1 MQSVRYRHSLIEK
14 RFTDHATPS
23 VSNEEKLMFGS
34 FIFRTIAIPA
44 RIAMALV
51 LMSLGVATAFA
62 QNPGLNNIQ
71 HIVFII
77 KENRSFD
84 NYFGTFPGAD
94 GATTG
99 KISTGEVIPLGQT
112 PDRTPHDLCHSFYCA
127 TQSIDGGSMDRFDMV
142 YQGNV
147 NGTMLP
153 YTQLSEQDIPNYF
166 ALAKQFVLADRMFS
180 SLEGASF
187 PNHLYTIAGD
197 SGGVVQNPADPL
209 NPNNTGILT
218 WGCDS
223 DSVTTVLMV
232 DDDGDVSTKFPC
244 FDIPTLG
251 DRLEAAGISW
261 RSYAPGPG
269 QPGYMFSTY
278 DAIDHIRNTS
288 LWAEHVVPDTQFA
301 TDALNGNLP
310 AVSWVVT
317 GAGSEHPN
325 ASSCVGEDWTV
336 TQLNAIMQGPD
347 WASTAVFITWDDF
360 GGFYDHVPPPTLDQ
374 YGLGPRVPLLII
386 SPYAKSGYISH
397 TQYEFSSVLRLI
409 EERFSLQSLSTR
421 DAGANDML
429 DSFDF
434 SQKPQPPLVLETR
447 SCPVMST
454 SNLYFGSQPRGTTS
468 TPRAVTF
475 ANVGTTGIKISSC
488 KISGDFAMVTN
499 CTGRTVQPGTE
510 SPIDLTFKPTQVGT
524 RTGTLTIASA
534 AGPQVVNLSGVGSS
548 VQISPGTLRFNR
560 QVLYTTSAPQTVT
573 VTNEGVSPLTVSGV
587 VTEGDY
593 SQTTNCFLSKV
604 PPKGTCTINV
614 TYTPIQSGLRYG
626 ALNLA
631 FTDPASPYNVSLTG
645 SATGVAI
652 STSSLSF
659 GNQYADTKSAPQQ
672 VVLANR
678 TRTRLSVGQPNVTGP
693 FTQSNNCAGGLAAGG
708 QCTFNVSFIPPAA
721 GKMTGVLQIIDSDF
735 ESPQLVSL
743 SGTGL
748 VSAVTVSPNVV
759 QFGEVVVKT
768 TGAPQVVT
776 LTNNG
781 SSVLAISTITPSSDF
796 RQTNNCG
803 HSLVPLSSCN
813 VTLTFSPSAA
823 GLRTGTLTISDS
835 DSSSPQS
842 VSLSGTATMI
852 SLSPRTFSF
861 GTHTVGSPNAPRVVT
876 VKNTGTVA
884 VSMAPLSIGGTDSG
898 DFQVTST
905 CGNSLAAGATCTA
918 VLRFTP
924 TNAGTRTAT
933 LLVTDS
939 DPGSPQPASLIGVG
953 TLLTW
958 SPRVITFPATPVGKT
973 SSAVAVTITN
983 TGTDPVT
990 MNHITFSG
998 ANAADFGQANNCGS
1012 NLAANGSCMVLVTF
1026 TPSVA
1031 ASESAAMA
1039 INDSDPG
1046 SPQSVSLSGA
1056 GTAAAAAQAS
1066 PSEAAGSLAGS
1077 GGIQVFPTSL
1087 DFGNQS
1093 VNTTSASRVLQVT
1106 NKQTTPVTITK
1117 VTGAGAFGQ
1126 WSNCIGTLAPSA
1138 SCSIWV
1144 LFTPMVGGNAT
1155 GIIFITDNATN
1166 NPQAVHCHGFGALP
1180 PLSVS
1185 PVELIFSAQ
1194 TAGSHSASKSVTI
1207 TNNTAS
1213 AITITSFS
1221 LSGTASGEFSVPSAC
1236 TGALAAGDT
1245 CTFQMT
1251 FAPASSGI
1259 RTATLNVNNSAGG
1272 LPTIGLMG
1280 TAISG
1285 EVELSANS
1293 LNFPAQ
1299 QVLTTSASMPVTITN
1314 SGVVGMDMV
1323 SVLASGDFAQTNDC
1337 PTSLAAGASC
1347 TSWVTF
1353 SPSASGQRTGHIT
1366 FSDTGAGNLQTVSLI
1381 GVATTPSATVT
1392 VSPRVASV
1400 TRTQTQ
1406 QFQSKVKGV
1415 PSTPVNW
1422 LVDGVVGGTSTVGFI
1437 SSSGLYTPP
1446 SPPGVHIITAQSQAD
1461 TSQSA
1466 SVPITITNYTGTF
1479 TFHNDAF
1486 RTGQNTNERVLTTG
1500 NVNPAQFGKLFSY
1513 PVDGYVYAQPLYVPN
1528 LSLSTLGTHNVVY
1541 VATEHDSVYAF
1552 DADGQSSSPLWK
1564 VSFIDPASGVTTV
1577 PGSDVNIDGC
1587 ESVGPE
1593 VGITSTPVIDA
1604 AHGVLYVL
1612 ARTKEPVGGSLGWV
1626 QRLHALDITTGAEMA
1641 NSPVKIAGAQ
1651 AGIGQANI
1659 KNVIRFDPR
1668 WQSQRAALLLSNGA
1682 VYIAFASLCDKGPY
1696 HGWILGYDAST
1707 LVQVSSY
1714 MTTPNAQRA
1723 GVWQAG
1729 GGLAADGNGN
1739 VYFIS
1744 GNGTFDADSGGADYG
1759 DSYEKL
1765 GFSNGATTV
1774 VDYFTPYTQAFLGGV
1789 LDLDLGSGGPLLLPS
1804 ADTKPKQLILG
1815 TGKDGILYLLDRTNM
1830 GKFNSSNNNQI
1841 VESIPGVATHGLW
1854 GKPAYWNSEV
1864 YLWGLGDI
1872 LKAFRLDRDLLSPS
1886 PVAQATETSAY
1897 PSPTPAVSSNANTNG
1912 IVWAVKTAFWKTG
1925 GPAVFEAYDAANV
1938 SRQLY
1943 TSNTRSTRDQA
1954 GPAVRF
1960 VIPTVANGKVYFGTQ
1975 TELDVYGL
1983 QP

>member
-1 MQSVRYRHSLIEK
+1 
-14 RFTDHATPS
+14 
-23 VSNEEKLMFGS
+23 MFGS
-34 FIFRTIAIPA
+34 FIFRTIVIPA

-112 PDRTPHDLCHSFYCA
+112 PDRTPHDLCHSFFCA
-127 TQSIDGGSMDRFDMV
+127 TQSIDGGNMDRFDMV

-153 YTQLSEQDIPNYF
+153 YTQLREQDIPNYF

-197 SGGVVQNPADPL
+197 SGGAVQNPADPL
-209 NPNNTGILT
+209 NPNNSGIVT

-261 RSYAPGPG
+261 KSYAPGAG
-269 QPGYMFSTY
+269 QPGYMWSTY

-317 GAGSEHPN
+317 GTASEHPN
-325 ASSCVGEDWTV
+325 ASSCVGENWTV
-336 TQLNAIMQGPD
+336 TQLNAIMHGPD

-360 GGFYDHVPPPTLDQ
+360 GGFYDHVPPPILDQ

-409 EERFSLQSLSTR
+409 EERYSLQSLSTR
-421 DAGANDML
+421 DAGASDML

-434 SQKPQPPLVLETR
+434 SQKPQPPFVLQTR

-454 SNLYFGSQPRGTTS
+454 RNLYFGSQPRGTTS
-468 TPRAVTF
+468 SPRAVTF
-475 ANVGTTGIKISSC
+475 ANLGTTGIKISSC
-488 KISGDFAMVTN
+488 KISGDFAMVKD
-499 CTGRTVQPGTE
+499 CTGRTVPPGIE
-510 SPIDLTFKPTQVGT
+510 SPIDLTFKPTQVGP
-524 RTGTLTIASA
+524 RTGTLTIASG
-534 AGPQVVNLSGVGSS
+534 AGPRVVNLSGVGSS
-548 VQISPGTLRFNR
+548 VQISPGTLRFTR
-560 QVLYTTSAPQTVT
+560 QVLNTSSAPQTVT
-573 VTNEGVSPLTVSGV
+573 VTNEGASPLTVSEV
-587 VTEGDY
+587 RTEGDY
-593 SQTTNCFLSKV
+593 SRTTNCGSSNV

-614 TYTPIQSGLRYG
+614 TYTPTQSGLRYG
-626 ALNLA
+626 ALHLTFA
-631 FTDPASPYNVSLTG
+631 DPASPYNVNLTG
-645 SATGVAI
+645 SATGVVV
-652 STSSLSF
+652 STGSLSF
-659 GNQYADTKSAPQQ
+659 GNQYADTQSAPQQ

-678 TRTRLSVGQPNVTGP
+678 TGTRLSVGQPNVTGA
-693 FTQSNNCAGGLAAGG
+693 FTQSNNCAGGLAPGG
-708 QCTFNVSFIPPAA
+708 QCTFNVSFIPPTA

-735 ESPQLVSL
+735 ESPQSVSL

-759 QFGEVVVKT
+759 QFGEVVVKG
-768 TGAPQVVT
+768 TGVPQVIT

-781 SSVLAISTITPSSDF
+781 SSVLAISAIAASGDF

-803 HSLVPLSSCN
+803 HSLPARSSCN
-813 VTLTFSPSAA
+813 VTLTFTPSAA

-842 VSLSGTATMI
+842 VTLSGTATMI
-852 SLSPRTFSF
+852 WVSPRTFTF
-861 GTHTVGSPNAPRVVT
+861 GTHTVGSPTPSKVVT
-876 VKNTGTVA
+876 VKNTGTVP

-898 DFQVTST
+898 DFQATSN

-918 VLRFTP
+918 ALRFTP
-924 TNAGTRTAT
+924 TNAGARTAT

-939 DPGSPQPASLIGVG
+939 DPGSPQPANLIGVG

-958 SPRVITFPATPVGKT
+958 SPGAIIFPATTVGKT
-973 SSAVAVTITN
+973 SSAVAVTIRN
-983 TGTDPVT
+983 TGTVAVT
-990 MNHITFSG
+990 MNPLTFITFSG
-998 ANAADFGQANNCGS
+998 ANATDFGQANNCGS
-1012 NLAANGSCMVLVTF
+1012 NLAANGSCTVLVTF

-1031 ASESAAMA
+1031 ANESAAMA
-1039 INDSDPG
+1039 MNDSDPG

-1066 PSEAAGSLAGS
+1066 PSEAAGSLPGS
-1077 GGIQVFPTSL
+1077 GIQVFPTLL

-1093 VNTTSASRVLQVT
+1093 VNTTSASRVIQVT

-1117 VTGAGAFGQ
+1117 VTVAAGAFGQ

-1138 SCSIWV
+1138 SCTIWV
-1144 LFTPMVGGNAT
+1144 LFTPIVGGKAT
-1155 GIIFITDNATN
+1155 ATIFITDNATN
-1166 NPQAVHCHGFGALP
+1166 NPQVPTQGFGVLP

-1185 PVELIFSAQ
+1185 PVELVFNTQ
-1194 TAGSHSASKSVTI
+1194 TVGSQSASQSVAI
-1207 TNNTAS
+1207 TNNSAS

-1236 TGALAAGDT
+1236 TGALAAGAT

-1251 FAPASSGI
+1251 FTPASSGI
-1259 RTATLNVNNSAGG
+1259 RTAKLNINNSAGG
-1272 LPTIGLMG
+1272 LPTLGLMG
-1280 TAISG
+1280 TATSG
-1285 EVELSANS
+1285 EVVLSANT

-1314 SGVVGMDMV
+1314 SGVVSMDMV

-1337 PTSLAAGASC
+1337 PTSLAGGASC

-1353 SPSASGQRTGHIT
+1353 SPSASGQRTGHLT
-1366 FSDTGAGNLQTVSLI
+1366 FSDTGAGDLQTVSLM
-1381 GVATTPSATVT
+1381 GSATTPSSTVT

-1406 QFQSKVKGV
+1406 QFQAKVNGV
-1415 PSTPVNW
+1415 SSTQVNW
-1422 LVDGVVGGTSTVGFI
+1422 LVDGVVGGSGTVGFI
-1437 SSSGLYTPP
+1437 SSSGLYTP
-1446 SPPGVHIITAQSQAD
+1446 SNPPGVHIITAQSQSAP
-1461 TSQSA
+1461 SQSA
-1466 SVPITITNYTGTF
+1466 SVPIIITNYHGTF
-1479 TFHNDAF
+1479 TFHNDTL
-1486 RTGQNTNERVLTTG
+1486 RTGQNINEPVLTTG

-1528 LSLSTLGTHNVVY
+1528 VSLSNRGTHNVVY
-1541 VATEHDSVYAF
+1541 VATQHDSVYAF
-1552 DADGQSSSPLWK
+1552 DADGRSTSPLWTA
-1564 VSFIDPASGVTTV
+1564 SFIDPANGVTTV
-1577 PGSDVNIDGC
+1577 PGSDVNVDGC
-1587 ESVGPE
+1587 ESIGPE

-1604 AHGVLYVL
+1604 ARGVLYVL
-1612 ARTKEPVGGSLGWV
+1612 ARTKEPVGGSVGWV
-1626 QRLHALDITTGAEMA
+1626 HRLHALDITTGAEMA
-1641 NSPVKIAGAQ
+1641 NSPVKIAGAE
-1651 AGIGQANI
+1651 AGIGLANT
-1659 KNVIRFDPR
+1659 KNVIKFDSR
-1668 WQSQRAALLLSNGA
+1668 WQSQRAALLLSNGV
-1682 VYIAFASLCDKGPY
+1682 VYIAWASLCDKGPY

-1714 MTTPNAQRA
+1714 MTTPNGQRA

-1729 GGLAADGNGN
+1729 GGLAADGSGN
-1739 VYFIS
+1739 VYFIT

-1765 GFSNGATTV
+1765 SFSNGATTV
-1774 VDYFTPYTQAFLGGV
+1774 VDYFTPYTQASLAGV
-1789 LDLDLGSGGPLLLPS
+1789 LDLDLGSGGPLLLPN

-1841 VESIPGVATHGLW
+1841 IEYIPGVAAHGLW

-1864 YLWGLGDI
+1864 YLWGLGDV
-1872 LKAFRLDRDLLSPS
+1872 LKAFRLDRALLSLA
-1886 PVAQATETSAY
+1886 PVAQATEISAY

-1912 IVWAVKTAFWKTG
+1912 IVWTVKTAFWKTG
-1925 GPAVFEAYDAANV
+1925 GPAVLEAYDAANV

-1943 TSNTRSTRDQA
+1943 TSNALSTRDQA

-1960 VIPTVANGKVYFGTQ
+1960 AIPTVANGKVYLGTE

>member
-1 MQSVRYRHSLIEK
+1 
-14 RFTDHATPS
+14 
-23 VSNEEKLMFGS
+23 
-34 FIFRTIAIPA
+34 
-44 RIAMALV
+44 MALV

-99 KISTGEVIPLGQT
+99 KISTGDVIPLGHT
-112 PDRTPHDLCHSFYCA
+112 PDRTPHDLCHSWFCA
-127 TQSIDGGSMDRFDMV
+127 TQSIDGGNMDRFDMV
-142 YQGNV
+142 YQGNI

-153 YTQLSEQDIPNYF
+153 YTQLTEQDIPNYF

-187 PNHLYTIAGD
+187 PNHLYTIAAD
-197 SGGVVQNPADPL
+197 SGGVVQNPNDPL
-209 NPNNTGILT
+209 NPTNSGILT

-261 RSYAPGPG
+261 KSYAPGPG

-301 TDALNGNLP
+301 ADALSGNLP

-317 GAGSEHPN
+317 GSGSEHPN

-347 WASTAVFITWDDF
+347 WASTAIFITWDDF
-360 GGFYDHVPPPTLDQ
+360 GGFYDHVPPPIMDQ

-386 SPYAKSGYISH
+386 SPYAKSGYVSH

-409 EERFSLQSLSTR
+409 EKRFGLQSLATR
-421 DAGANDML
+421 DAEANDML

-434 SQKPQPPLVLETR
+434 SQQPQPPLVLQTR
-447 SCPVMST
+447 SCPVVAT
-454 SNLYFGSQPRGTTS
+454 NNLYFGSQPRGTTS
-468 TPRAVTF
+468 TARAVTF
-475 ANVGTTGIKISSC
+475 GNLGTTGTKISSC
-488 KISGDFAMVTN
+488 KITGDFAMVKD

-510 SPIDLTFKPTQVGT
+510 SPIFLTFKPTQVGT
-524 RTGTLTIASA
+524 RTGTLTIASSV
-534 AGPQVVNLSGVGSS
+534 GPQVVNLSGIGSS
-548 VQISPGTLRFNR
+548 VQITPGTLHFPG
-560 QVLYTTSAPQTVT
+560 QVMNTNSAPQTVT
-573 VTNEGVSPLTVSGV
+573 VTNNGASPLTVSGV
-587 VTEGDY
+587 LIEGDY
-593 SQTTNCFLSKV
+593 SRTTNCLSAPV
-604 PPKGTCTINV
+604 PPSGSCTINV
-614 TYTPIQSGLRYG
+614 TYTPTQSGLRYG

-631 FTDPASPYNVSLTG
+631 FTDPASPFNVNLTG
-645 SATGVAI
+645 SATGVVI
-652 STSSLSF
+652 STGSLSF
-659 GNQYADTKSAPQQ
+659 GDQYADTKSAPQQ
-672 VVLANR
+672 VVLTNR
-678 TRTRLSVGQPNVTGP
+678 GNTRLSVGQPKVIGA
-693 FTQSNNCAGGLAAGG
+693 FTQSNNCAGGLAPGA
-708 QCTFNVSFIPPAA
+708 QCTFDVSFIPPTA
-721 GKMTGVLQIIDSDF
+721 GKMTGTLQIIDSDF
-735 ESPQLVSL
+735 QSPQSVSL

-748 VSAVTVSPNVV
+748 VSAVAISPNVV
-759 QFGEVVVKT
+759 QFGEVLVKS
-768 TGAPQVVT
+768 ASVPQVIT

-781 SSVLAISTITPSSDF
+781 GSALAISTITPNGDF
-796 RQTNNCG
+796 GQTNNCG
-803 HSLVPLSSCN
+803 HSLPSLSSCN
-813 VTLTFSPSAA
+813 ITTTFTPTAA

-852 SLSPRTFSF
+852 SVSPRTLSF
-861 GTHTVGSPNAPRVVT
+861 GIHTVGSPTASKVVT
-876 VKNTGTVA
+876 VKNTGTVP

-898 DFQVTST
+898 DFQATSN

-918 VLRFTP
+918 ALRFTP
-924 TNAGTRTAT
+924 TNAGARTAT

-939 DPGSPQPASLIGVG
+939 DPGSPQPANLIGMG
-953 TLLTW
+953 TLLSW
-958 SPRVITFPATPVGKT
+958 SPRLITSPTTPVGKT
-973 SSAVAVTITN
+973 SAAVAVTISN
-983 TGTDPVT
+983 IGSAAVT
-990 MNHITFSG
+990 MNPITFSG
-998 ANAADFGQANNCGS
+998 ANAADFGQTNNCGS
-1012 NLAANGSCMVLVTF
+1012 SLAANGSCTVSVTF
-1026 TPSVA
+1026 TPSVVA
-1031 ASESAAMA
+1031 AETAVMAM
-1039 INDSDPG
+1039 NDSDPG
-1046 SPQSVSLSGA
+1046 SPQTVKLSGT
-1056 GTAAAAAQAS
+1056 GTAASAAQVS
-1066 PSEAAGSLAGS
+1066 PSVAAGPLAGS
-1077 GGIQVFPTSL
+1077 GIQVFPTSL

-1093 VNTTSASRVLQVT
+1093 VNTTSATQVIQVT
-1106 NKQTTPVTITK
+1106 NTQDTPVTITK
-1117 VTGAGAFGQ
+1117 ITGANAFGQ
-1126 WSNCIGTLAPSA
+1126 WNNCSGTLAPSA

-1144 LFTPMVGGNAT
+1144 LFTPIVGGKASAP
-1155 GIIFITDNATN
+1155 ISITDNATN
-1166 NPQAVHCHGFGALP
+1166 NPQGVPCHGFGVLP

-1185 PVELIFSAQ
+1185 PVQLVFSTQ
-1194 TAGSHSASKSVTI
+1194 TTGSESAGKSVTI
-1207 TNNTAS
+1207 TNNSAS
-1213 AITITSFS
+1213 AITITGFS

-1236 TGALAAGDT
+1236 TGALAAGAT
-1245 CTFQMT
+1245 CTFQTT
-1251 FAPASSGI
+1251 FTPESSGV

-1272 LPTIGLMG
+1272 LPTVGLMG
-1280 TAISG
+1280 TATSG
-1285 EVELSANS
+1285 AVVLSANT

-1299 QVLTTSASMPVTITN
+1299 QMLTTSASMPVTITN
-1314 SGVVGMDMV
+1314 SGVVSMDII

-1337 PTSLAAGASC
+1337 PTSLAPDASC

-1353 SPSASGQRTGHIT
+1353 SPSASGQRNGHLT
-1366 FSDTGAGNLQTVSLI
+1366 FNDTGAGNLQIVSLS
-1381 GVATTPSATVT
+1381 GLATTPSSTVT

-1400 TRTQTQ
+1400 TRTQTK
-1406 QFQSKVKGV
+1406 QFRATVNGV
-1415 PSTPVNW
+1415 SSTQVNW
-1422 LVDGVVGGTSTVGFI
+1422 LVDGVVGGNTSVGFI
-1437 SSSGLYTPP
+1437 SSSGLYTPRLA

-1461 TSQSA
+1461 TSQRA
-1466 SVPITITNYTGTF
+1466 SVPITITNYAGTF
-1479 TFHNDAF
+1479 TFHNDTF
-1486 RTGQNTNERVLTTG
+1486 RTGQNLNEGVLTTG

-1528 LSLSTLGTHNVVY
+1528 VSLPNLGTHNVVY

-1552 DADGQSSSPLWK
+1552 DADGQSTSPLWK
-1564 VSFIDPASGVTTV
+1564 ASFIDPANGVTSV

-1587 ESVGPE
+1587 ESIGPE

-1612 ARTKEPVGGSLGWV
+1612 ARTKEPVGGRLGWV
-1626 QRLHALDITTGAEMA
+1626 QRLHALDIKTGAEMA
-1641 NSPVKIAGAQ
+1641 NSPVKVTGTQ
-1651 AGIGQANI
+1651 AGIGQGNT
-1659 KNVIRFDPR
+1659 KNVMRFDSR
-1668 WQSQRAALLLSNGA
+1668 FQNQRAALLLSNGI

-1707 LVQVSSY
+1707 LAQMNSY
-1714 MTTPNAQRA
+1714 MTTPNGQRA
-1723 GVWQAG
+1723 GVWQSG

-1739 VYFIS
+1739 VYFIT

-1765 GFSNGATTV
+1765 NFSSGAATV
-1774 VDYFTPYTQAFLGGV
+1774 IDYFTPYTQATLGGV
-1789 LDLDLGSGGPLLLPS
+1789 LDLDLGAGGPLLLPS

-1815 TGKDGILYLLDRTNM
+1815 TGKDGVLYLLDRTNM
-1830 GKFNSSNNNQI
+1830 GKFNSSDNNQI
-1841 VESIPGVATHGLW
+1841 VESIPGVAKNGLW
-1854 GKPAYWNSEV
+1854 GKPAYWNSQV
-1864 YLWGLGDI
+1864 YLWGLGDV
-1872 LKAFRLDRDLLSPS
+1872 LKAFRLDRDLLSLD
-1886 PVAQATETSAY
+1886 PVAQATQTSSY

-1912 IVWAVKTAFWKTG
+1912 IVWAVKTGFWKSG
-1925 GPAVFEAYDAANV
+1925 GPAVLEAYDAANV
-1938 SRQLY
+1938 SWLLY
-1943 TSNTRSTRDQA
+1943 ASNTRATRDQA

-1960 VIPTVANGKVYFGTQ
+1960 AIPTVANGKLYLGTQ

>member
-1 MQSVRYRHSLIEK
+1 ML
-14 RFTDHATPS
+14 
-23 VSNEEKLMFGS
+23 GS
-34 FIFRTIAIPA
+34 FIFRTIAVPA

-51 LMSLGVATAFA
+51 LVSLGVATAFA
-62 QNPGLNNIQ
+62 QSAGLNNIQ

-127 TQSIDGGSMDRFDMV
+127 TQSIDGGNMDRFDMV
-142 YQGNV
+142 YQGNL

-153 YTQLSEQDIPNYF
+153 YTQLREQDIPNYF

-244 FDIPTLG
+244 FDMPTLG

-261 RSYAPGPG
+261 KSYAPGPG

-301 TDALNGNLP
+301 TDALSGNLP

-317 GAGSEHPN
+317 GMGSEHPN

-421 DAGANDML
+421 DAGASDML

-434 SQKPQPPLVLETR
+434 SQKPQPPFVLPTR

-454 SNLYFGSQPRGTTS
+454 SNFYFGSQPRGTTS
-468 TPRAVTF
+468 TPRALTF
-475 ANVGTTGIKISSC
+475 ANLGTSGIKISSC

-499 CTGRTVQPGTE
+499 CTGRTVQAGKE
-510 SPIDLTFKPTQVGT
+510 SPIDLTFTPTQVGT
-524 RTGTLTIASA
+524 RTGTLTIASG

-548 VQISPGTLRFNR
+548 VQISPDTLHFSR
-560 QVLYTTSAPQTVT
+560 QVLNTSSAPQTVT
-573 VTNEGVSPLTVSGV
+573 VTNEGVSPLTVSEV
-587 VTEGDY
+587 RTEGDY
-593 SQTTNCFLSKV
+593 SYSQKTNCLSSNI

-614 TYTPIQSGLRYG
+614 TYTPTESGLRYG
-626 ALNLA
+626 ALHLT

-645 SATGVAI
+645 SATGVTI

-659 GNQYADTKSAPQQ
+659 GDQFAGTKSAPQQ

-678 TRTRLSVGQPNVTGP
+678 TRTRLSVGQPKLTGA
-693 FTQSNNCAGGLAAGG
+693 FTQGNNCAGGLAPGG
-708 QCTFNVSFIPPAA
+708 ACTFNVSFIPPTA
-721 GKMTGVLQIIDSDF
+721 GTMTGVLQIIDSDF

-743 SGTGL
+743 SGKGL

-759 QFGEVVVKT
+759 QFGEVVVKS
-768 TGAPQVVT
+768 TGMPKVVT

-781 SSVLAISTITPSSDF
+781 SSVLAISTIIPSGDF
-796 RQTNNCG
+796 RQANNCG
-803 HSLVPLSSCN
+803 HSLAPLASCN
-813 VTLTFSPSAA
+813 VTLTFLPKAA
-823 GLRTGTLTISDS
+823 GLQTGTLTISDS

-852 SLSPRTFSF
+852 SVSPQTFSF
-861 GTHTVGSPNAPRVVT
+861 GTHTVGTPAASKVVT

-898 DFQVTST
+898 DFQATSN

-918 VLRFTP
+918 ALRFTP
-924 TNAGTRTAT
+924 TNAGARTAT

-939 DPGSPQPASLIGVG
+939 DPGSPQPANLIGVG

-958 SPRVITFPATPVGKT
+958 SPRAITFPPTAVGKT

-983 TGTDPVT
+983 TGTVAVT
-990 MNHITFSG
+990 MSPIIFSG
-998 ANAADFGQANNCGS
+998 VNAADFGQANNCGS
-1012 NLAANGSCMVLVTF
+1012 QLAANASCAVLVTF
-1026 TPSVA
+1026 SPSVA
-1031 ASESAAMA
+1031 ANETAAMA

-1046 SPQSVSLSGA
+1046 SPQTVSLSGA

-1066 PSEAAGSLAGS
+1066 ASEAAGPLAGS

-1087 DFGNQS
+1087 DFGFQS

-1126 WSNCIGTLAPSA
+1126 WSDCIGTLAPSA

-1144 LFTPMVGGNAT
+1144 LFTPIVGGDAT
-1155 GIIFITDNATN
+1155 GTIFITDNATN
-1166 NPQAVHCHGFGALP
+1166 NPQGVHCHGFGVLP

-1185 PVELIFSAQ
+1185 PVELVFSAQ
-1194 TAGSHSASKSVTI
+1194 TAGSRSDSKSVTV

-1213 AITITSFS
+1213 AIVITSFS

-1236 TGALAAGDT
+1236 TGVLAGGDT
-1245 CTFQMT
+1245 CAFQMT
-1251 FAPASSGI
+1251 FTPASSGI

-1272 LPTIGLMG
+1272 LPTLGLRG
-1280 TAISG
+1280 TATSG
-1285 EVELSANS
+1285 EVVLSANT
-1293 LNFPAQ
+1293 LQFPSQ
-1299 QVLTTSASMPVTITN
+1299 PVWTTSASLPVTITN
-1314 SGVVGMDMV
+1314 SGVVSMDMV

-1337 PTSLAAGASC
+1337 PTSLPAGASC
-1347 TSWVTF
+1347 TSSVTF
-1353 SPSASGQRTGHIT
+1353 SPSALGQRTGHLT
-1366 FSDTGAGNLQTVSLI
+1366 FSDTGASDLQTVSLI
-1381 GVATTPSATVT
+1381 GLATTPSTPVT
-1392 VSPRVASV
+1392 VSPRVASI

-1406 QFQSKVKGV
+1406 QFQAKVKGV
-1415 PSTPVNW
+1415 SSTAVNW
-1422 LVDGVVGGTSTVGFI
+1422 LVDGIVGGSSTVGFI

-1446 SPPGVHIITAQSQAD
+1446 NPPGVHIITAQSQAD

-1466 SVPITITNYTGTF
+1466 SVPITITNYAGTF
-1479 TFHNDAF
+1479 TFHNDTL
-1486 RTGQNTNERVLTTG
+1486 RTGQNTYETVLTTG

-1528 LSLSTLGTHNVVY
+1528 VSFSGLGTHNVVY

-1552 DADGQSSSPLWK
+1552 DADARSTSPLWK

-1577 PGSDVNIDGC
+1577 PGSDVNVDGC

-1612 ARTKEPVGGSLGWV
+1612 ARTKEPVGGSVGWV

-1651 AGIGQANI
+1651 AGIGQANL

-1707 LVQVSSY
+1707 LAQVSSY

-1729 GGLAADGNGN
+1729 AGLAADGNGN
-1739 VYFIS
+1739 VYFIT
-1744 GNGTFDADSGGADYG
+1744 GNGTFDADSGGANYG

-1765 GFSNGATTV
+1765 SFSNGAATV
-1774 VDYFTPYTQAFLGGV
+1774 VDYFTPYTQAFLGGT

-1841 VESIPGVATHGLW
+1841 IESIPGVATHGLW
-1854 GKPAYWNSEV
+1854 GKPAYWNSQV
-1864 YLWGLGDI
+1864 YLWGLGDV
-1872 LKAFRLDRDLLSPS
+1872 LKAFRLDRDLLSLA

-1912 IVWAVKTAFWKTG
+1912 IVWTVKTALWKTG
-1925 GPAVFEAYDAANV
+1925 GPAVLEAYDAANV
-1938 SRQLY
+1938 SRLLY
-1943 TSNTRSTRDQA
+1943 TSSARSPRDQA

-1960 VIPTVANGKVYFGTQ
+1960 AIPTVANGKLYLGTQ